1 MSNHETV
8 VVMKEPMIEFETSAA
23 AQEPAA
29 SARPSVVARCVARCA
44 DRAWLVVALTAV
56 LGIAAAWY
64 SVSHFAMSTD
74 TAELLSPKLAW
85 RIRESTFNA
94 LFRPRPQIVIVVD
107 GRTPE
112 QSETAAA
119 LLAARLRAEPPL
131 FHAVRRPDAGPFWS
145 HNGLLYAATSD
156 VQTTI
161 AGLIK
166 AEPLLGTMAADPS
179 LRGPMT
185 ALSTALQGVS
195 SNAASLK
202 DLRKPMRAIATALEQ
217 LRTGRPSFFSWR
229 ALVRDGPPDPHELR
243 HLILVEPR
251 LQFDQLEP
259 GKRAADAIREAAKA
273 LQLDPAHGVRVRL
286 TGPVRLEDEELS
298 TLAQRAPLIA
308 LCAFGAIIA
317 MLWMAVRSARLI
329 AAILLTTLLGLILAV
344 TVGLL
349 VFTRFNV
356 ISVAVIPLFVGLG
369 IDFGIQFSVRYRA
382 ERTGDIAVRAALIAA
397 GRAMGR
403 PLCLA
408 AIAIATGF
416 FAFTPTAYYGVSQ
429 LGTVAGLGMFI
440 ALGLSLTLLPALIR
454 LTRPPGGNRR
464 STHPMLA
471 RIDAFILGHR
481 GLVVGS
487 GCAAA
492 LLSAALL
499 PLLHFDFNPMHLR
512 NPHVESVAT
521 LFDLTRDPDQAFY
534 TLEVVNPSLAA
545 ANALAV
551 KFRRLPEVLKAR
563 TLSSF
568 VPDDQAAKIAIIADA
583 ANLLDLPLN
592 PITVAPA
599 PTDAQIVASL
609 DQTATDL
616 ERVATGDKPG
626 AADAHRLANELRAL
640 ARAGAPQRNAATQL
654 LIPGLTSLLSEIRDS
669 LQPQRVTLATLPPD
683 LVRDWLAPDG
693 RARLSIVPR
702 IDPNDDRQL
711 SRFVAAGLALAPNV
725 TGAAVAFREAG
736 NAMVSAFI
744 EAGVLSFIAI
754 TVLLFVALRRL
765 RDVAITMAPIVLT
778 GLLTMGS
785 CVAIGEPLNFA
796 NIIALPLLFG
806 IGVAFHIY
814 FVMAWRSGGE
824 HLLTSSLARAVFFS
838 ALATATGFGSLW
850 ASSHPGTASM
860 GKLLMISLVWT
871 LVSALL
877 FQPALMGQPPKT
889 TSSKDRRLA
898 S

>member
-1 MSNHETV
+1 
-8 VVMKEPMIEFETSAA
+8 MIELGTRDP
-23 AQEPAA
+23 AQSLTVSE
-29 SARPSVVARCVARCA
+29 RPSLIARCVALCS
-44 DRAWLVVALTAV
+44 DRAWLVVVSAAM

-107 GRTPE
+107 GTTPE
-112 QSETAAA
+112 QAETAAT
-119 LLAARLRAEPPL
+119 LLAARLRTEPDM

-156 VQTTI
+156 IQTTI

-179 LRGPMT
+179 LRGLMT

-195 SNAASLK
+195 SKTASLQ
-202 DLRKPMRAIATALEQ
+202 DLHKPFRALTTALEDQ
-217 LRTGRPSFFSWR
+217 RTGRPAFFSWR
-229 ALVRDGPPDPHELR
+229 GLVRDGKPDPRELR
-243 HLILVEPR
+243 HIVLVDPH
-251 LQFDQLEP
+251 LQFDQLEA
-259 GKRAADAIREAAKA
+259 GKAATDAIRAAAAA

-286 TGPVRLEDEELS
+286 TGPVRLQDEELS
-298 TLAQRAPLIA
+298 TLAERALLIA
-308 LCAFGAIIA
+308 GCALGAIIL

-329 AAILLTTLLGLILAV
+329 AAILLTTLLGLIMAV
-344 TVGLL
+344 TVGLI
-349 VFTRFNV
+349 VFSRFNV

-382 ERTGDIAVRAALIAA
+382 ERTGDTEVRTALVAS

-403 PLCLA
+403 SLCLA
-408 AIAIATGF
+408 ATAIAAGF
-416 FAFTPTAYYGVSQ
+416 FAFTPTDYYGVSQ
-429 LGTVAGLGMFI
+429 LGAVAGLGMFI
-440 ALGLSLTLLPALIR
+440 ALALSLTLLPALIQ
-454 LTRPPGGNRR
+454 LTRPPGVNERITYPR
-464 STHPMLA
+464 LA
-471 RIDAFILGHR
+471 RIDAFVLGHR
-481 GLVVGS
+481 WLVVGS

-492 LLSAALL
+492 LASLAVL
-499 PLLHFDFNPMHLR
+499 PLLHFDFNPMHMR
-512 NPHVESVAT
+512 SARVESVGT
-521 LFDLTRDPDQAFY
+521 LLDLTRDPDQAFY

-545 ANALAV
+545 ADDLAAR
-551 KFRRLPEVLKAR
+551 FRRLPEVLQAR

-568 VPDDQAAKIAIIADA
+568 IPAHQPAKIAIIADA
-583 ANLLDLPLN
+583 ANLLDLALN
-592 PITVAPA
+592 PIAVAP
-599 PTDAQIVASL
+599 PPSDAQIVASL
-609 DQTATDL
+609 DQTAADL
-616 ERVATGDKPG
+616 DKSAAGATTSAAVDARGLAGELHALATAPPAARSA
-626 AADAHRLANELRAL
+626 AAD
-640 ARAGAPQRNAATQL
+640 L
-654 LIPGLTSLLSEIRDS
+654 LLPGLTLMLSEIRDS
-669 LQPQRVTLATLPPD
+669 LHPQRVTLATLPPD
-683 LVRDWLAPDG
+683 LVRDWVAPDG

-702 IDPNDDRQL
+702 GDPNDNAVL
-711 SRFVAAGLALAPNV
+711 SRFVDAGLALAPNA
-725 TGAAVAFREAG
+725 TGAALGFRAAG
-736 NAMVSAFI
+736 QAMVGAFI
-744 EAGVLSFIAI
+744 EAGILSFIAI
-754 TVLLFVALRRL
+754 TALLFVALRRL
-765 RDVAITMAPIVLT
+765 RDVAITMAPIILT

-785 CVAIGEPLNFA
+785 CVLLGQPLNFA

-814 FVMAWRSGGE
+814 FVMSWRAGGE

-877 FQPALMGQPPKT
+877 FQPALMGQPPAPT
-889 TSSKDRRLA
+889 SKDRT
-898 S
+898 